1 MSSIYESSMLASK
14 KSPSPHHDRT
24 IALSG
29 AFDILHPG
37 HTRMIRS
44 ALNFGKVVII
54 LNSDEWVQRNKGAC
68 VMSWNDR
75 REVLLS
81 VHGVDEVIS
90 VDDDDNT
97 VCEALARRRPHVF
110 GNGGSRVKKN
120 TPESA
125 LCQNLG
131 IACVWGLGGGE
142 HDVYAYSTSVL
153 DRVYSIQRPIQQD
166 KK

>member
-1 MSSIYESSMLASK
+1 MSTIHEVAMK
-14 KSPSPHHDRT
+14 KKEPTPHPERS

-29 AFDILHPG
+29 AFDVLHPG

-54 LNSDEWVQRNKGAC
+54 LNSDQWVQRNKGAL
-68 VMSWNDR
+68 VMPWNDR

-81 VHGVDEVIS
+81 VHGVDEVIP
-90 VDDDDNT
+90 VQDEDNT
-97 VCEALARRRPHVF
+97 VCEALQRRQPHVF

-120 TPESA
+120 TPEYA
-125 LCQNLG
+125 LCHKLG

-142 HDVYAYSTSVL
+142 ADTYSNSVL
-153 DRVYSIQRPIQQD
+153 DRVYSIQRPEPVE